1 MVSYLSNIVS
11 YPSNMVNYV
20 SNMVNYL
27 SNIESDK
34 VTILKKIYA
43 LPEINLGMHITLH
56 TYVEE
61 DLNMVMD
68 TKHFS
73 SL

>member
-27 SNIESDK
+27 SNMESD
-34 VTILKKIYA
+34 KKIYA

-56 TYVEE
+56 TYVEGFE
-61 DLNMVMD
+61 YGYGYE
-68 TKHFS
+68 TF
-73 SL
+73 